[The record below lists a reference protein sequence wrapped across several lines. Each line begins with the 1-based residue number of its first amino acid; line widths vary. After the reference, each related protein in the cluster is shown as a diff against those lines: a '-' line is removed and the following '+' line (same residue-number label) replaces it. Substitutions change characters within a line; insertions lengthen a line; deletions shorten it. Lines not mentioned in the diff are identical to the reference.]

1 MYNQDGVTRMMTQ
14 EIPTHFTV
22 KIEEFSL
29 LSKASIERY
38 ETSEFEAGGYKW
50 KLSLYPNG
58 NRNKNE
64 KDNLSLYLS
73 MAETKTLPRGWE
85 VSVNFRLF
93 LLDQIRD
100 NYLMVQDS
108 KVTGRRFHAMKIEW
122 GFEQFISLKSFM
134 DASNGYLIG
143 DTCVF
148 GAEVFVCKERSI
160 GKGECLT
167 MIKDSIATKT
177 NWRIE
182 NFSKLD
188 NEYYESKTFNAGDQK
203 WKVQLYPKGKGS
215 GMGNSVSLYLALANP
230 TTLPPGQ
237 KFHIEFVLRLVD
249 QMYGKHIS
257 GKGFLGVT
265 QGAFKE
271 YQVLNT
277 TIGMSSKN
285 KKRILSIMRVLHTQ
299 TKLCEKTQL
308 PLHALGIFTS
318 APTS

>member
-1 MYNQDGVTRMMTQ
+1 
-14 EIPTHFTV
+14 
-22 KIEEFSL
+22 
-29 LSKASIERY
+29 
-38 ETSEFEAGGYKW
+38 
-50 KLSLYPNG
+50 
-58 NRNKNE
+58 
-64 KDNLSLYLS
+64 

-108 KVTGRRFHAMKIEW
+108 KVTGRRFHAMKTEW

-143 DTCVF
+143 DTYVF

-230 TTLPPGQ
+230 TTLPHGQ

-257 GKGFLGVT
+257 GKG
-265 QGAFKE
+265 KD
-271 YQVLNT
+271 
-277 TIGMSSKN
+277 
-285 KKRILSIMRVLHTQ
+285 R
-299 TKLCEKTQL
+299 
-308 PLHALGIFTS
+308 
-318 APTS
+318 